1 MKLEPYESTIG
12 QHFRALLKNKNLIT
26 NEVLGYINTNHGIAE
41 ISTGAKFLD
50 IEMFGVTIVNS
61 YKHDTEKSKCV
72 NSMKEVEEYIEEL
85 RYENHDHLIELFSKS
100 NLL

>member
-12 QHFRALLKNKNLIT
+12 QHFRFVLKNRNLIT
-26 NEVLGYINTNHGIAE
+26 NQVLGYINTNHGIAE
-41 ISTGAKFLD
+41 ISTGSKFLD
-50 IEMFGVTIVNS
+50 IEMFGVTIVNG
-61 YKHDTEKSKCV
+61 YKYNTEKSKCV

-85 RYENHDHLIELFSKS
+85 RYENHAHLIELLSKS

>member
-26 NEVLGYINTNHGIAE
+26 NKVLGYINTNHGIAE
-41 ISTGAKFLD
+41 ISTGSKFLD
-50 IEMFGVTIVNS
+50 IEMFGVTIVS
-61 YKHDTEKSKCV
+61 DYKHDTKRSKCV
-72 NSMKEVEEYIEEL
+72 NSMKEVEEYIKEL
-85 RYENHDHLIELFSKS
+85 NYENHDHLIELLSKS